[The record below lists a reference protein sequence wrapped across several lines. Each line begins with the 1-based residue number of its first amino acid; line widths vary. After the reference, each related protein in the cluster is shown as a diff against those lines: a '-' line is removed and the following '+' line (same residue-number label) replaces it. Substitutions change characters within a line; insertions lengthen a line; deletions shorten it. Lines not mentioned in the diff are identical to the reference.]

1 MKPFGFKI
9 ATTNTII
16 VSDQPL
22 DADSPIKG
30 QVPTFRRCMNCGGC
44 TATCSAAHFTL
55 FNIRKMHNLYRWH
68 RTEIPEKE
76 LEKCMLC
83 GKCTLV
89 CPRDVN
95 LRSLIIYM
103 RRNIGAKHLGEEAEL

>member
-9 ATTNTII
+9 ATTHTII
-16 VSDQPL
+16 VDDKPL
-22 DADSPIKG
+22 DTLSPISG

-44 TATCSAAHFTL
+44 TATCSAAHFTQ
-55 FNIRKMHNLYRWH
+55 FNIRKIHNLYRWH
-68 RTEIPEKE
+68 QIELPKKE

-103 RRNIGAKHLGEEAEL
+103 RRNIDALKKKEEGEQ

>member
-1 MKPFGFKI
+1 
-9 ATTNTII
+9 
-16 VSDQPL
+16 
-22 DADSPIKG
+22 
-30 QVPTFRRCMNCGGC
+30 MNCGGC

-68 RTEIPEKE
+68 QTTEPEIE

-103 RRNIGAKHLGEEAEL
+103 RRNIGAKTQKEEGEQ